1 MRSGFVTIH
10 AAEVGGMDLYT
21 FSSFE
26 MWADLTALALF
37 PGLYIAKTI
46 CANFYCLTI
55 FHVT

>member
-1 MRSGFVTIH
+1 MTIH